1 MSTPSV
7 RARLWRFGPDI
18 SSFCSQHASQ
28 WLANAHAAWRRAPH
42 PPAQTTSGTW
52 SRHWHRVPMPQR
64 PGPAASMVF
73 VVRCL
78 FWVLLGVGG
87 SVCELW
93 MLLAGR
99 ERDARGRARGGLMTD
114 AYYFSSSSLL
124 PRRRSPLARSSSL
137 LLFSSGGLA
146 GAAWLVG
153 GLGAKRAPLV
163 LGDFAKLFNCRELLE

>member
-1 MSTPSV
+1 MRRQNSLLSQAVSRRYKTLSCRHSSPPTAICTCSTSP
-7 RARLWRFGPDI
+7 
-18 SSFCSQHASQ
+18 
-28 WLANAHAAWRRAPH
+28 
-42 PPAQTTSGTW
+42 PPA
-52 SRHWHRVPMPQR
+52 PAPAPAPA

-87 SVCELW
+87 SVCELR

>member
-1 MSTPSV
+1 MRRQNSLLSQAVSRRYKTLSCRHSSPPTAICTCSTSP
-7 RARLWRFGPDI
+7 
-18 SSFCSQHASQ
+18 
-28 WLANAHAAWRRAPH
+28 
-42 PPAQTTSGTW
+42 PPA
-52 SRHWHRVPMPQR
+52 PAPAPAPA

-124 PRRRSPLARSSSL
+124 PRRRSPLARSLVARSSSL

-163 LGDFAKLFNCRELLE
+163 LGDFANHITCQNLLE

>member
-1 MSTPSV
+1 
-7 RARLWRFGPDI
+7 
-18 SSFCSQHASQ
+18 
-28 WLANAHAAWRRAPH
+28 
-42 PPAQTTSGTW
+42 
-52 SRHWHRVPMPQR
+52 
-64 PGPAASMVF
+64 MVF

-114 AYYFSSSSLL
+114 AYYVSSSSLL
-124 PRRRSPLARSSSL
+124 PRRSPLARSSSL
-137 LLFSSGGLA
+137 LLSSGGLA